1 MGRQGERP
9 PSRELSRYA
18 CSVTRFAA
26 LIALLGAASACGNPQ
41 QEGDGPE
48 AAGQPSGAEMRVLFI
63 GNSLTYANDLPGM
76 VQALAAGSSPVDVSM
91 VASPNFSLD
100 DHRASG
106 DAIRAIA
113 GGRWD
118 FVVLQQGPSSLPES
132 RQQLRAS
139 VVAFADEI
147 RRAGARPAL
156 YMVWPSAD
164 RAGDFER
171 SSESYA
177 LAAADVDGVLLPA
190 GDAWRAAWRRDS
202 SLPLYGA
209 DGFHPSPTGSYLA
222 ALAVYSGLLRTTSI
236 GLPASIR
243 TRSGQ
248 AVEVAPP
255 VARVLQESADE
266 AIAARMPEGATRP
279 PAHTAPGPAA
289 Q

>member
-1 MGRQGERP
+1 VIRWGRAPR
-9 PSRELSRYA
+9 RELSRYA

-76 VQALAAGSSPVDVSM
+76 VQALAAGGPPVDVSM
-91 VASPNFSLD
+91 VAGPNVSLD
-100 DHRASG
+100 DHRTSGEAS
-106 DAIRAIA
+106 RAIA

-139 VVAFADEI
+139 VAAFADEI

-190 GDAWRAAWRRDS
+190 GDAWRAAWRRDPA
-202 SLPLYGA
+202 LALYGR
-209 DGFHPSPTGSYLA
+209 DGFHPTPTGSYLA

-255 VARVLQESADE
+255 VARILQESADE
-266 AIAARMPEGATRP
+266 AIAARAPEGATRP
-279 PAHTAPGPAA
+279 PAHTAPRPPAK
-289 Q
+289 

>member
-1 MGRQGERP
+1 
-9 PSRELSRYA
+9 
-18 CSVTRFAA
+18 VTRFAA
-26 LIALLGAASACGNPQ
+26 LIALVGAVSACGNAQ
-41 QEGDGPE
+41 QESDGPE
-48 AAGQPSGAEMRVLFI
+48 AGGRAPASGAATRVLFI
-63 GNSLTYANDLPGM
+63 GNSLTYANDLPGL
-76 VQALAAGSSPVDVSM
+76 VQALAGSTPVEVSL

-106 DAIRAIA
+106 EASRAIA
-113 GGRWD
+113 GARWD

-139 VVAFADEI
+139 VAAFAGEI
-147 RRAGARPAL
+147 RRAGARPAM

-164 RAGDFER
+164 RAGDFAR

-190 GDAWRAAWRRDS
+190 GDAWRAAWRRDP
-202 SLPLYGA
+202 SLPLYGP

-222 ALAVYSGLLRTTSI
+222 ALAVHGGLLRTPSI

-248 AVEVAPP
+248 AVDIAP
-255 VARVLQESADE
+255 AIAHVLQESADQ
-266 AIAARMPEGATRP
+266 AIAARAREGVARP